1 MKIYIN
7 GRYCDKAEAAV
18 SVFDHGL
25 LYGDGIF
32 EGLRIYDGKVF
43 RLEAHLE
50 RLYRSAKAILLTIP
64 MGIEAL
70 AETVRETVRINEKRD
85 GYIRLIVTRGEG
97 ALGIDPSSCATPTVI
112 IIVGDIQLYPHD
124 CYQRGIEI
132 ITASSRRI
140 PTDCFDMRIKS
151 LNYLNNV
158 LAKIEAAKA
167 GCLEA
172 VMLNREGFVAECT
185 GDNIFIVTGD
195 RLFAPAPYHGALE
208 GITMQTVFEIAA
220 AIQLEAQQTTLTRY
234 DLYNADECFM
244 TGTGAE
250 IMPVIRID
258 GRTIGNGMP
267 GNVTQRL
274 RDHFLLTVAAAD
286 PSCSESGK
294 DAASSSDGDIRTPI
308 FGLTNGTQYG
318 L

>member
-7 GRYCDKAEAAV
+7 GRYCEKAQAAV

-25 LYGDGIF
+25 LYGDGVF
-32 EGLRIYDGKVF
+32 EGLRIYGGRVF

-50 RLYRSAKAILLTIP
+50 RLYRSAKAILLEIP
-64 MGIEAL
+64 MSPAQMEGA
-70 AETVRETVRINEKRD
+70 VREAVRKNGKKE

-97 ALGIDPSSCATPTVI
+97 ALGIDPSSCGIPTVI
-112 IIVGDIQLYPHD
+112 IIVADIQLYPKE
-124 CYQRGIEI
+124 CYEKGIEI
-132 ITASSRRI
+132 VTASSRRI
-140 PTDCFDMRIKS
+140 PPESFDVRIKS

-185 GDNIFIVTGD
+185 GDNIFIISAGA
-195 RLFAPAPYHGALE
+195 LFWPAPYHGALD
-208 GITMQTVFEIAA
+208 GITMQTVAEIAEDLR
-220 AIQLEAQQTTLTRY
+220 IEAHEGALTRY
-234 DLYNADECFM
+234 DLYTADECFM

-258 GRTIGNGMP
+258 GRVIGTGLP
-267 GNVTQRL
+267 GRITRRL
-274 RDHFLLTVAAAD
+274 QDRFRETVATGRR
-286 PSCSESGK
+286 SC
-294 DAASSSDGDIRTPI
+294 A
-308 FGLTNGTQYG
+308 
-318 L
+318 